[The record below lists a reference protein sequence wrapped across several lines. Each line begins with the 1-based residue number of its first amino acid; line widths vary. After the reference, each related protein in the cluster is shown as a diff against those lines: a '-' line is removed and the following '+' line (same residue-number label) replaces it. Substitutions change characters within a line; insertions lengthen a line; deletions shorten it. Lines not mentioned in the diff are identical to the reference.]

1 MRRTMTPQQIFEK
14 LKEQFGDRVLELTE
28 NVDPFIRVSAD
39 AIAEIGRFLRDDEAM
54 RFESLMC
61 LSGVDYPEHLS
72 LVYHLFSSTHRHKI
86 TLKAE
91 LGRENPRLPTVEGV
105 WRVAN
110 WHERET
116 YDMFGVVFEGHSDLR
131 RILCP
136 DDWEGWPLRK
146 DYQVQEYYRGIRVE
160 V

>member
-1 MRRTMTPQQIFEK
+1 MTPQEIYDR
-14 LKEQFGDRVLELTE
+14 LKTKFADQVLDLTQ
-28 NVDPFIRVSAD
+28 NVDPFIRVRAD
-39 AIAEIGRFLRDDEAM
+39 AIAEIGLYLRDDEAM
-54 RFESLMC
+54 GFESLMC
-61 LSGVDYPEHLS
+61 LSGVDYPEHLT
-72 LVYHLFSSTHRHKI
+72 LVYHLFSTSCRHKI
-86 TLKAE
+86 TLKADV
-91 LGRENPRLPTVEGV
+91 GRDGPRVPTVEGI

-116 YDMFGVVFEGHSDLR
+116 YDMFGIVFDGHSDLR

-146 DYQVQEYYRGIRVE
+146 DYQVQEFYRGIRVE

>member
-1 MRRTMTPQQIFEK
+1 MTPQEIFDRLEEK
-14 LKEQFGDRVLELTE
+14 FGNRVLDLTE
-28 NVDPFIRVSAD
+28 NVDPFIRVSAE
-39 AIAEIGRFLRDDEAM
+39 AIAEIGLYLRDDEAM
-54 RFESLMC
+54 GFESLMC
-61 LSGVDYPEHLS
+61 LSGVDYPEHIS
-72 LVYHLFSSTHRHKI
+72 LVYHLFSSAHRHKI
-86 TLKAE
+86 TLKTD
-91 LGRENPRLPTVEGV
+91 LGRKDPSLPTVEGV

-116 YDMFGVVFEGHSDLR
+116 YDMFGIVFEGHSDLR

-146 DYQVQEYYRGIRVE
+146 DYEVQEYYRGIRVE

>member
-1 MRRTMTPQQIFEK
+1 MTPQEIFDR
-14 LKEQFGDRVLELTE
+14 LKEKFGNRVLDLTE

-39 AIAEIGRFLRDDEAM
+39 AIADIGLYLRDDEAM
-54 RFESLMC
+54 GFESLMC

-72 LVYHLFSSTHRHKI
+72 LVYHLFSSAHRHKI
-86 TLKAE
+86 TLKTD
-91 LGRENPRLPTVEGV
+91 LGREDPGLPTVEGV

-116 YDMFGVVFEGHSDLR
+116 YDMFGIVFEGHSDLR

-146 DYQVQEYYRGIRVE
+146 DYEVQEYYRGIRVE

>member
-1 MRRTMTPQQIFEK
+1 MTPQEIFDR
-14 LKEQFGDRVLELTE
+14 LKATFGDRVLDLTE
-28 NVDPFIRVSAD
+28 NVDPFIRVNAG
-39 AIAEIGRFLRDDEAM
+39 AIAEIGLYLRDDEAM

-61 LSGVDYPEHLS
+61 LSGVDYPQHLTV
-72 LVYHLFSSTHRHKI
+72 VYHLFSTPLGHKI
-86 TLKAE
+86 TLKTAV
-91 LGRENPRLPTVEGV
+91 GRDDPRLPSVEGV

-116 YDMFGVVFEGHSDLR
+116 YDMFGIVFDGHSDLR

-146 DYQVQEYYRGIRVE
+146 DYEVQEYYRGIRVE

>member
-1 MRRTMTPQQIFEK
+1 MTPQEIFDR
-14 LKEQFGDRVLELTE
+14 LKQKFGNRVLDLTE

-39 AIAEIGRFLRDDEAM
+39 AIAEIGLYLRDDEAM
-54 RFESLMC
+54 GFESLMC
-61 LSGVDYPEHLS
+61 LSGVDYPEHIS
-72 LVYHLFSSTHRHKI
+72 LVYHLFSSAHRHKI
-86 TLKAE
+86 TLKTD
-91 LGRENPRLPTVEGV
+91 LGREDPSLPTVEGV

-116 YDMFGVVFEGHSDLR
+116 YDMFGIVFEGHSDLR

-146 DYQVQEYYRGIRVE
+146 DYEVQEYYRGIRVE

>member
-1 MRRTMTPQQIFEK
+1 MTPQEIFDR
-14 LKEQFGDRVLELTE
+14 LKEKFGNRVLDLTE

-39 AIAEIGRFLRDDEAM
+39 AIAEIGLYLRDDEAM
-54 RFESLMC
+54 GFESLMC

-72 LVYHLFSSTHRHKI
+72 LVYHLFSSAHRHKI
-86 TLKAE
+86 TLKAD
-91 LGRENPRLPTVEGV
+91 LGREDPGLPTVEGV

-116 YDMFGVVFEGHSDLR
+116 YDMFGIVFEGHSDLR

-146 DYQVQEYYRGIRVE
+146 DYEVQEYYRGIRVE

>member
-1 MRRTMTPQQIFEK
+1 MTPQEIYDR
-14 LKEQFGDRVLELTE
+14 LKTKFADQVLDLTQ
-28 NVDPFIRVSAD
+28 NVDPFIRVRAD
-39 AIAEIGRFLRDDEAM
+39 AIAEIGLYLRDDEAM
-54 RFESLMC
+54 GFESLMC
-61 LSGVDYPEHLS
+61 LSGVDYPEHLT
-72 LVYHLFSSTHRHKI
+72 LVYHLFSTSCRHKI
-86 TLKAE
+86 TLKADV
-91 LGRENPRLPTVEGV
+91 GRDGPRVPTVEGI

-116 YDMFGVVFEGHSDLR
+116 YDMFGIVFDGHSDLR

>member
-1 MRRTMTPQQIFEK
+1 MTPQEIFDR
-14 LKEQFGDRVLELTE
+14 LKEKFGNRVLDLTE

-39 AIAEIGRFLRDDEAM
+39 AIADIGLYLRDDEAM
-54 RFESLMC
+54 GFESLMC

-72 LVYHLFSSTHRHKI
+72 LVYHLFSSAHRHKI
-86 TLKAE
+86 TLKTD
-91 LGRENPRLPTVEGV
+91 LGREDPGLPTVEGV

-116 YDMFGVVFEGHSDLR
+116 YDMFGIVFKGHSDLR

-146 DYQVQEYYRGIRVE
+146 DYEVQEYYRGIRVE

>member
-1 MRRTMTPQQIFEK
+1 MTPQEIFDR
-14 LKEQFGDRVLELTE
+14 LKEKFGNRVLDLTE
-28 NVDPFIRVSAD
+28 NADPFIRVSAD
-39 AIAEIGRFLRDDEAM
+39 AIADISLYLRDDEAM
-54 RFESLMC
+54 GFESLMC

-72 LVYHLFSSTHRHKI
+72 LVYHLFSSAHRHKI
-86 TLKAE
+86 TLKTD
-91 LGRENPRLPTVEGV
+91 LGREDPSLPTVEGV

-116 YDMFGVVFEGHSDLR
+116 YDMFGIVFEGHSDLR

-146 DYQVQEYYRGIRVE
+146 DYEVQEYYRGIRVE

>member
-1 MRRTMTPQQIFEK
+1 MTPQEIFDR
-14 LKEQFGDRVLELTE
+14 LKEKFGNRVLDLTE

-39 AIAEIGRFLRDDEAM
+39 AIADIGLYLRDDEAM
-54 RFESLMC
+54 GFESLMC

-72 LVYHLFSSTHRHKI
+72 LVYHLFSSAHRHKI
-86 TLKAE
+86 TLKTD
-91 LGRENPRLPTVEGV
+91 LGREDPSLPTVEGV

-116 YDMFGVVFEGHSDLR
+116 YDMFGIVFEGHSDLR

-146 DYQVQEYYRGIRVE
+146 DYEVQEYYRGIRVE

>member
-1 MRRTMTPQQIFEK
+1 MTPQEIYDR
-14 LKEQFGDRVLELTE
+14 LKAKFADRVLDLTQ
-28 NVDPFIRVSAD
+28 NVDPFIRVRAD
-39 AIAEIGRFLRDDEAM
+39 AIAEIGLYLRDDEAM
-54 RFESLMC
+54 GFESLMC
-61 LSGVDYPEHLS
+61 LSGVDYPEHLT
-72 LVYHLFSSTHRHKI
+72 LVYHLFSTSCRHKI
-86 TLKAE
+86 TLKADV
-91 LGRENPRLPTVEGV
+91 GRDGPRVPTVEGI

-116 YDMFGVVFEGHSDLR
+116 YDMFGIVFDGHSDLR

>member
-1 MRRTMTPQQIFEK
+1 MTPQEIFDR
-14 LKEQFGDRVLELTE
+14 LKEKFGNRVLDLTE
-28 NVDPFIRVSAD
+28 NVDPFIRISAD
-39 AIAEIGRFLRDDEAM
+39 AVAEIGLYLRDDEAM
-54 RFESLMC
+54 GFESLMC

-72 LVYHLFSSTHRHKI
+72 LVYHLFSSAHRHKI
-86 TLKAE
+86 TLKTD
-91 LGRENPRLPTVEGV
+91 LGREDPSLPTVEGV

-116 YDMFGVVFEGHSDLR
+116 YDMFGIVFEGHSDLR

-136 DDWEGWPLRK
+136 EDWEGWPLRK
-146 DYQVQEYYRGIRVE
+146 DYEVQEYYRGIRVE

>member
-1 MRRTMTPQQIFEK
+1 MTPQEIFDR
-14 LKEQFGDRVLELTE
+14 LKEKFGNRVLDLTE

-39 AIAEIGRFLRDDEAM
+39 AIAEIGLYLRDDEAM
-54 RFESLMC
+54 GFESLMC

-72 LVYHLFSSTHRHKI
+72 LVYHLFSSAHRHKI
-86 TLKAE
+86 TLKTD
-91 LGRENPRLPTVEGV
+91 LGREDPGLPTVEGV

-116 YDMFGVVFEGHSDLR
+116 YDMFGIVFEGHSDLR

-146 DYQVQEYYRGIRVE
+146 DYEVQEYYRGIRVE

>member
-1 MRRTMTPQQIFEK
+1 MTPQEIFDR
-14 LKEQFGDRVLELTE
+14 LKEKFGDRVLDLTE

-39 AIAEIGRFLRDDEAM
+39 AIAEIGLYLRDDEAM
-54 RFESLMC
+54 EFESLMC

-72 LVYHLFSSTHRHKI
+72 LVYHLFSSAHRHKI
-86 TLKAE
+86 TLKTD
-91 LGRENPRLPTVEGV
+91 LGREDPGLPTVEGV

-116 YDMFGVVFEGHSDLR
+116 YDMFGIVFEGHSDLR

-146 DYQVQEYYRGIRVE
+146 DYEVQEYYRGIRVE

>member
-1 MRRTMTPQQIFEK
+1 MTPQEIFDR
-14 LKEQFGDRVLELTE
+14 LKEKFGNRVLDLTE

-39 AIAEIGRFLRDDEAM
+39 AIGEIGLYLRDDEAM
-54 RFESLMC
+54 GFESLMC

-72 LVYHLFSSTHRHKI
+72 LVYHLFSTAHRHKI
-86 TLKAE
+86 TLKTD
-91 LGRENPRLPTVEGV
+91 LGREDPSLPTVEGV

-116 YDMFGVVFEGHSDLR
+116 YDMFGIVFEGHSDLR

-146 DYQVQEYYRGIRVE
+146 DYEVQEYYRGIRVE

>member
-1 MRRTMTPQQIFEK
+1 MTPQEIFDR
-14 LKEQFGDRVLELTE
+14 LKGKFGDRVLDLTG

-39 AIAEIGRFLRDDEAM
+39 AIADIGLYLRDDEAM
-54 RFESLMC
+54 GFESLMC

-72 LVYHLFSSTHRHKI
+72 LVYHLFSSAHRHKI
-86 TLKAE
+86 TLKTD
-91 LGRENPRLPTVEGV
+91 LGREDPRLPTVEGV

-116 YDMFGVVFEGHSDLR
+116 YDMFGIVFEGHSDLR

-146 DYQVQEYYRGIRVE
+146 DYEVQEYYRGIRVE

>member
-1 MRRTMTPQQIFEK
+1 MTPQEIFDR
-14 LKEQFGDRVLELTE
+14 LKSTFGDRVLDLTE
-28 NVDPFIRVSAD
+28 NVDPFIRVNAG
-39 AIAEIGRFLRDDEAM
+39 AIAEIGLYLRDDEAM

-61 LSGVDYPEHLS
+61 LSGVDYPKHLA
-72 LVYHLFSSTHRHKI
+72 VIYHLFSTSLGHKI
-86 TLKAE
+86 TLKTE
-91 LGRENPRLPTVEGV
+91 VGRDDPHVPSVEGV

-116 YDMFGVVFEGHSDLR
+116 FDMFGIVFDGHGDLR

-146 DYQVQEYYRGIRVE
+146 DYEVQEYYRGIRVE

>member
-1 MRRTMTPQQIFEK
+1 MTPQEIFDR
-14 LKEQFGDRVLELTE
+14 LKEKFGNRVLDLTE

-39 AIAEIGRFLRDDEAM
+39 AIADIGLYLRDDEAM
-54 RFESLMC
+54 GFESLMC

-72 LVYHLFSSTHRHKI
+72 LVYHLFSSAHRHKI
-86 TLKAE
+86 TLKTD
-91 LGRENPRLPTVEGV
+91 LGREDPCLPTVEGV

-116 YDMFGVVFEGHSDLR
+116 YDMFGIVFEGHSDLR

-146 DYQVQEYYRGIRVE
+146 DYEVQEYYRGIRVE

>member
-1 MRRTMTPQQIFEK
+1 MTPQEIYDR
-14 LKEQFGDRVLELTE
+14 LKAKFADRVLDLTQ
-28 NVDPFIRVSAD
+28 NVDPFIRVRAD
-39 AIAEIGRFLRDDEAM
+39 AIAEIGLYLRDDEAM
-54 RFESLMC
+54 GFESLMC
-61 LSGVDYPEHLS
+61 LSGVDYPEHLT
-72 LVYHLFSSTHRHKI
+72 LVYHLFSTSRRHKI
-86 TLKAE
+86 TLKADV
-91 LGRENPRLPTVEGV
+91 GRDGPRVPTVEGI

-116 YDMFGVVFEGHSDLR
+116 YDMFGIVFDGHSDLR

>member
-1 MRRTMTPQQIFEK
+1 MTPQEIFDR
-14 LKEQFGDRVLELTE
+14 LKEKFGNRVLDLTE

-39 AIAEIGRFLRDDEAM
+39 AIAEIGLYLRDDEAM
-54 RFESLMC
+54 GFESLMC

-72 LVYHLFSSTHRHKI
+72 LVYHLFSSAHRHKI
-86 TLKAE
+86 TLKTD
-91 LGRENPRLPTVEGV
+91 LGREDPSLPTVEGV

-116 YDMFGVVFEGHSDLR
+116 YDMFGIVFEGHSDLR

-146 DYQVQEYYRGIRVE
+146 DYEVQEYYRGIRVE

>member
-1 MRRTMTPQQIFEK
+1 MTPQEIFDR
-14 LKEQFGDRVLELTE
+14 LKEKFGNRVLDLTE

-39 AIAEIGRFLRDDEAM
+39 AIAEIGLYLRDDEAM
-54 RFESLMC
+54 GFESLMC

-72 LVYHLFSSTHRHKI
+72 LVYHLFSSAHRHKI
-86 TLKAE
+86 TLKTD
-91 LGRENPRLPTVEGV
+91 LGREDPSLPTVEGV

-131 RILCP
+131 RILMP
-136 DDWEGWPLRK
+136 EDWEGYPLRK
-146 DYQVQEYYRGIRVE
+146 DYKDPDFYRGMRVPY
-160 V
+160 

>member
-1 MRRTMTPQQIFEK
+1 MTPQEIFDR
-14 LKEQFGDRVLELTE
+14 LKEKFGNRVLDLTE

-39 AIAEIGRFLRDDEAM
+39 AIAEIGLYLRDDEAM
-54 RFESLMC
+54 GFESLMC

-72 LVYHLFSSTHRHKI
+72 LVYHLFSTAHRHKI
-86 TLKAE
+86 TLKTD
-91 LGRENPRLPTVEGV
+91 LGREDPSLPTVEGV

-116 YDMFGVVFEGHSDLR
+116 YDMFGIVFEGHRDLR

-146 DYQVQEYYRGIRVE
+146 DYEVQEYYRGIRVE

>member
-1 MRRTMTPQQIFEK
+1 MTPQEIFDR
-14 LKEQFGDRVLELTE
+14 LKATFGDRVLDLTE
-28 NVDPFIRVSAD
+28 NVDPFIRVNAG
-39 AIAEIGRFLRDDEAM
+39 AIADIGLYLRDDETM

-61 LSGVDYPEHLS
+61 LSGVDYPEHLTV
-72 LVYHLFSSTHRHKI
+72 VYHLFSTTLGHKI
-86 TLKAE
+86 TLKTE
-91 LGRENPRLPTVEGV
+91 VGRDDPHVPTVEGV

-116 YDMFGVVFEGHSDLR
+116 FDMFGIIFDGHSDLR

-146 DYQVQEYYRGIRVE
+146 DYEVQEYYRGIKVE

>member
-1 MRRTMTPQQIFEK
+1 MTPQEIFDR
-14 LKEQFGDRVLELTE
+14 LKEKFGNRVLDLTE

-39 AIAEIGRFLRDDEAM
+39 AIAEIGLFLRDDEAM
-54 RFESLMC
+54 GFESLMC

-72 LVYHLFSSTHRHKI
+72 LVYHLFSSAHRHKI
-86 TLKAE
+86 TLKTD
-91 LGRENPRLPTVEGV
+91 LGREDPGLPTVEGV

-116 YDMFGVVFEGHSDLR
+116 YDMFGIVFEGHSDLR

-146 DYQVQEYYRGIRVE
+146 DYEVQEYYRGIRVE

>member
-1 MRRTMTPQQIFEK
+1 MTPQEIFDR
-14 LKEQFGDRVLELTE
+14 LKEKFGNRVLDLTE

-39 AIAEIGRFLRDDEAM
+39 AIAEIGLFLRDDEAM
-54 RFESLMC
+54 GFESLMC

-72 LVYHLFSSTHRHKI
+72 LVYHLFSSAHRHKI
-86 TLKAE
+86 TLKTD
-91 LGRENPRLPTVEGV
+91 LGREDPSLPTVEGV

-116 YDMFGVVFEGHSDLR
+116 YDMFGIVFEGHSDLR

-146 DYQVQEYYRGIRVE
+146 DYEVQEYYRGIRVE